1 MIKALPASRHPARNA
16 RLAVV
21 ILAALLALMGLSA
34 DPAFAD
40 LSIPAASAPSLPAAV
55 PSPVLGQEVDVAPVS
70 GVVFVK
76 TPPGTYLAASSD
88 SETMFADPFGTLG
101 RTLGDSAAEAA
112 LTKGQGFVQLTEAR
126 QIPTGSQI
134 DAREGTLELTAAA
147 GSKQGSVQTGTFS
160 DGIFKVAQD
169 SQGINKGLTT
179 LSLLEAAFPGAPT
192 YASCPGGKALDGSRA
207 RTAVLSAKVLQALLA
222 TAHGRFRTKGRFS
235 AATVRGTKWGVRDRC
250 DGTLTIA
257 RRGTVVVSDFVRHVT
272 IVLHA
277 GHSYLARAPSS
288 RYRYATPR

>member
-1 MIKALPASRHPARNA
+1 VIKALPASGHPARNA

-76 TPPGTYLAASSD
+76 TPPGTYPAASTD
-88 SETMFADPFGTLG
+88 LERMFADPFGTLG
-101 RTLGDSAAEAA
+101 EPAAEAA

-288 RYRYATPR
+288 RYGYATRR